1 MRKEFQRWLP
11 VPTVRGFAG
20 CHYTPAAPVTFKS
33 RMCFKPF
40 PPGPILAVLLAAI
53 TCAEAAT
60 FQYYR
65 FSPTRVRS
73 GGGSRT
79 VQLSEF
85 SFLSTS
91 GPIAAQPAVTN
102 PGGNNPDGEGPS
114 NLVDGNTG
122 TKWLD
127 FERAPL
133 VFNFGSPVT
142 VHHYGFTT
150 ANDAPGRDPVRW
162 RFEGSNNGTVWT
174 LLDDRSFPS
183 VIYPED
189 RFTAYE
195 FQFNQVTT
203 APEIASFSASAGPV
217 VSNVGLN
224 IAPGASVTL
233 NWQVTDADTVTLTE
247 NATVLSS
254 LAAGSTVVTPA
265 GTRTYTVTGTN
276 SGGTTSKVITVQVG
290 APTTPPV
297 LNEILAKATGDGVAK
312 LDEDSEPSDWIEIHN
327 PNAFAVTLAGHA
339 LTEDP
344 ARVANWPFP
353 AGSFI
358 EAGDYLV
365 VFASGKNRSVAGQEL
380 HTGFALSAAGQ
391 YLALLGPSGTLVDS
405 FSPGFPAQFDDVS
418 YGRVP
423 GGGIDYFTGPT
434 PGQLNDTAPGAPGA
448 AVTFTSPPGTFTT
461 ATQVTLAVDSPLA
474 EIRYTLDGSLPTAAS
489 PLYTA
494 PIPLSATTLV
504 KARSFQAGRAPGAV
518 EAGAFVKITSTL
530 AAQTSNLPVVVLEN
544 FNAGAVPNQQVL
556 QASYFSLFE
565 PDALTG
571 RTSLASLPTVA
582 NRTGIKRRGSSTIN
596 DPKGSYRLEFW
607 QGGSEEEKNVNL
619 LGMSNHDEWILY
631 APYEFDRAMMRN
643 ALLYGISNAVGTYA
657 PRTRFCEV
665 YLNTD
670 GGSVDTADYQ
680 GVYVLMERISR
691 DGDRVEVEKL
701 EPWHD
706 TEPEVTGG
714 YMLSID
720 RLDPG
725 DQGFRSA
732 LGHPFDPPNA
742 SPQPFYTYVY
752 PKEQNITPAQSA
764 YIRGY
769 IDDLES
775 ALYGP
780 DFKDPATGYRA
791 WLDVDASIDHHLMK
805 TFSKDPD
812 GLRLSTYLY
821 KPRGGKLAFGP
832 LWDFDRAMGADSD
845 SRSADPTGWYAST
858 QSETVDY
865 FTYDYW
871 GRLFEDPD
879 FMQKWIDRWQ
889 VLRRGEFSDLNMR
902 ARIDAMAAEL
912 QESQVR
918 NQQRWPGV
926 SPNGG
931 PLSALGG
938 YAGEVDHL
946 KNWVTQRAAWIDSQF
961 VAPPI
966 VQDGG
971 SIVSGQTVSLQP
983 TVGTLYYTLD
993 GNDPRLPGG
1002 AVNPAAISYGSNP
1015 VINGTTT
1022 LMARSYLG
1030 GSWSGLVVARY
1041 IVGVP
1046 ANAARL
1052 VVSEIMYHP
1061 ANPSAEEE
1069 LAGYLDDG
1077 VFEYLELQ
1085 NVSTQTI
1092 TLTGVVVT
1100 NGFDFDFSGSDVT
1113 FLEPGQVVLVV
1124 RNKAAFELRYGTGL
1138 PVAGE
1143 WGNPGAIDGGASLSN
1158 AGERIVI
1165 RAANNSVIRDFI
1177 YDDGGTWPTAPDGGG
1192 PSLVLANPF
1201 ALPNH
1206 AAGANWR
1213 ASTEPAGSPGVG
1225 GDYYDFWAKS
1235 EFSPAELADPLISD
1249 PDADPDRDGFANVI
1263 ELAFGSD
1270 PLVKSPA
1277 SRPNVELENVDVSGQ
1292 TDSYLTITFKRVPL
1306 LPGYLVRPQF
1316 SGNLQSWSNAS
1327 VLVSSVSNGDGTE
1340 TVTYRDLLPATGS
1353 RRFSRVEVVRSN

>member
-1 MRKEFQRWLP
+1 MFP
-11 VPTVRGFAG
+11 
-20 CHYTPAAPVTFKS
+20 KS
-33 RMCFKPF
+33 F
-40 PPGPILAVLLAAI
+40 PLGSILAVFLAVI
-53 TCAEAAT
+53 SCAEAVT
-60 FQYYR
+60 YQYYR
-65 FSPTRVRS
+65 FSVVRTRT
-73 GGGSRT
+73 GGNNTNKT

-85 SFLSTS
+85 SFYSSTGIIS
-91 GPIAAQPAVTN
+91 TQPGVTN
-102 PGGNNPDGEGPS
+102 PGGNSPDGEGAT
-114 NLVDGNTG
+114 NLVDGNTA

-127 FERAPL
+127 FNRAPV
-133 VFNFGSPVT
+133 VFNFGSPTT
-142 VHHYGFTT
+142 VHHFGFTT
-150 ANDAPGRDPVRW
+150 ANDAEGRDPIRW
-162 RFEGSNNGTVWT
+162 RFEGSNNGSSWT
-174 LLDDRSFPS
+174 MLDDRSAFS
-183 VIYPED
+183 SAVSYPTT
-189 RFTAYE
+189 RFASYE
-195 FQFNQVTT
+195 FQFNQITA
-203 APEIASFSASAGPV
+203 APEIASFSATAGPV
-217 VSNVGLN
+217 ISNVGLN
-224 IAPGASVTL
+224 IAAGSSVSFH
-233 NWQVTDADTVTLTE
+233 WQVTDADTVTLTE
-247 NATVLSS
+247 NSTVISS
-254 LAAGSTVVTPA
+254 LATGSRVVTPA

-276 SGGTTSKVITVQVG
+276 SGGSTSKVITVQVG
-290 APTTPPV
+290 APSAPPV
-297 LNEILAKATGDGVAK
+297 LNEVLAKASDADIAYR
-312 LDEDSEPSDWIEIHN
+312 DEDSELSDWIEVHN
-327 PNAFAVTLAGHA
+327 PNAFAISLAGHA

-344 ARVANWPFP
+344 ALAATWPFP
-353 AGSFI
+353 AGSYI
-358 EAGDYLV
+358 EAGGYLV
-365 VFASGKNRSVAGQEL
+365 VFASGKNRSVAGQPL
-380 HTGFALSAAGQ
+380 HTGFALSAAGE
-391 YLALLGPSGTLVDS
+391 YLALLGLSGTPVDS
-405 FSPGFPAQFDDVS
+405 FNPGFPAQFDDVS

-423 GGGIDYFTGPT
+423 AGGLNYFTNPT
-434 PGQLNDTAPGAPGA
+434 PGDLNDSIPGPPGA
-448 AVTFTSPPGTFTT
+448 AVSFTSPPGTFTAT
-461 ATQVTLAVDSPLA
+461 TQVTLAVDSPLA
-474 EIRYTLDGSLPTAAS
+474 EIRYTLDGSLPTATS
-489 PLYTA
+489 TLYTA
-494 PIPLSATTLV
+494 PISLSATTLV
-504 KARSFQAGRAPGAV
+504 KARSYESGRAPGAV

-530 AAQTSNLPVVVLEN
+530 AAQTSDLPVIVLEN

-565 PDALTG
+565 PDGTTG
-571 RTSLASLPTVA
+571 RTSLAALPTIS

-596 DPKGSYRLEFW
+596 DPKGSYRVEFW

-619 LGMSNHDEWILY
+619 LGMSNHDEWVLY
-631 APYEFDRAMMRN
+631 APYDFDRAMMRN

-725 DQGFRSA
+725 DQGFRST

-775 ALYGP
+775 ALYGSN
-780 DFKDPATGYRA
+780 FKDPATGYRA

-845 SRSADPTGWYAST
+845 NRSADPTGWYASN

-889 VLRRGEFSDLNMR
+889 VLRRGEFSNVSLQ

-931 PLSALGG
+931 PLSPLGG

-961 VAPPI
+961 VAPPL

-1002 AVNPAAISYGSNP
+1002 AINPAAISYGSNP
-1015 VINGTTT
+1015 VITGTTT

-1030 GSWSGLVVARY
+1030 GNWSGLVVSRY

-1046 ANAARL
+1046 ANASRL

-1092 TLTGVVVT
+1092 TLTGVVVA
-1100 NGFDFDFSGSDVT
+1100 NGFDFDFSDSDVL

-1138 PVAGE
+1138 PIAGE

-1165 RAANNSVIRDFI
+1165 RAANNSVIRDFT
-1177 YDDGGTWPTAPDGGG
+1177 YDDGGTWPIQPDGSG

-1213 ASTEPAGSPGVG
+1213 ASSEAAGSPGVG
-1225 GDYYDFWAKS
+1225 GDYYDFRAAA
-1235 EFSPAELADPLISD
+1235 EFSPTQLADPLISE
-1249 PDADPDRDGFANVI
+1249 PDADPDHDGLANVI

-1277 SRPNVELENVDVSGQ
+1277 SRPQIQLEDVNVQGQ
-1292 TDSYLTITFKRVPL
+1292 ADIYLTITFKRLPVF
-1306 LPGYLVRPQF
+1306 PGYLVRPQF

-1327 VLVSSVSNGDGTE
+1327 VLVSEVSNGDGTE
-1340 TVTYRDLLPATGS
+1340 TVTYRDLLPATDT
-1353 RRFSRVEVVRSN
+1353 RRFGRVEVVSGY